1 MRDLSVSIVLYNN
14 DAAELEQT
22 IKCCLSIKSDF
33 KLFIID
39 NSQNDKLRKFC
50 TDTRI
55 DYVHSKSNIG
65 FSAGH
70 NVIMTKSELLGRYH
84 LVLNPDIYYEDGVIE
99 QLICFMDS
107 NTDIGLLM
115 PKVLYPDG
123 QIQYL
128 CKLLP
133 TPFNWI
139 SRFLIPV
146 KKLNERLNN
155 RFELRFTGY
164 DQIMDI
170 PYISGCFMFLR
181 SSVIKKVGG
190 FDEGIFMYGEDTDL
204 SRRIHKYY
212 RTIFYPDV
220 NIYHKFQKGS
230 RHNLRLTIIHVRAAI
245 YYFNKWGWFFDSER
259 RRINN
264 SILQNVGYDVKG

>member
-1 MRDLSVSIVLYNN
+1 MRDLSISIVLYNN

-70 NVIMTKSELLGRYH
+70 NVIMNKSELLGRYH

-107 NTDIGLLM
+107 DTDIGLLM

-146 KKLNERLNN
+146 KKLNGRLNN

-220 NIYHKFQKGS
+220 NIYHKFHKDS

>member
-146 KKLNERLNN
+146 KKINERLNN

-220 NIYHKFQKGS
+220 NIYHKFHKGS

>member
-33 KLFIID
+33 KLFILD

-220 NIYHKFQKGS
+220 NIYHKFHKGS

>member
-1 MRDLSVSIVLYNN
+1 MRDLSISIVLYNN

-22 IKCCLSIKSDF
+22 IRCCLSIKSVF
-33 KLFIID
+33 KLYIID
-39 NSQNDKLRKFC
+39 NSQNDKLRKLC
-50 TDTRI
+50 TDERI
-55 DYVHSKSNIG
+55 DYIYSDSNIG
-65 FSAGH
+65 FGAGH
-70 NVIMTKSELLGRYH
+70 NVVMNKSESLGRYH
-84 LVLNPDIYYEDGVIE
+84 LVMNPDIYYEDGVIE
-99 QLICFMDS
+99 KLIYFMDS
-107 NTDIGLLM
+107 NTDVGLLT

-133 TPFNWI
+133 TPFIWI

-146 KKLNERLNN
+146 KKINDWLNN
-155 RFELRFTGY
+155 RFELRFSGY
-164 DQIMDI
+164 NQIMDI
-170 PYISGCFMFLR
+170 PYISGCFMLIR
-181 SSVIKKVGG
+181 SSVIKKTGV

-220 NIYHKFQKGS
+220 NIYHKFHKES
-230 RHNLRLTIIHVRAAI
+230 HHNLRLKIIHVRAAI

-259 RRINN
+259 RCINN
-264 SILQNVGYDVKG
+264 SILQNVGYYVKG

>member
-1 MRDLSVSIVLYNN
+1 MRDLSISIVLYNN
-14 DAAELEQT
+14 DPAELERT
-22 IKCCLSIKSDF
+22 IRCCLSIKTDF
-33 KLFIID
+33 KLYIID
-39 NSQNDKLRKFC
+39 NSQNDQLRKLC

-55 DYVHSKSNIG
+55 DYVYSKSNLG
-65 FSAGH
+65 FGAGH
-70 NVIMTKSELLGRYH
+70 NKVMNKFESLGRYH
-84 LVLNPDIYYEDGVIE
+84 LVLNPDIYYEEGVIE
-99 QLICFMDS
+99 KLLCFLDS

-133 TPFNWI
+133 TPLNWI

-146 KKLNERLNN
+146 KKLNDRLNN

-164 DQIMDI
+164 NKIMDV
-170 PYISGCFMFLR
+170 PYISGCFMLIR
-181 SSVIKKVGG
+181 SSVIKKVGE

-220 NIYHKFQKGS
+220 NIYHKFHKDS
-230 RHNLRLTIIHVRAAI
+230 RHNLRLKIIHVRAAI

-264 SILQNVGYDVKG
+264 SILQNVGYYVKG

>member
-1 MRDLSVSIVLYNN
+1 MRDLSISIVIYNN
-14 DAAELEQT
+14 DADELEQT
-22 IKCCLSIKSDF
+22 IRCCLSIKSVF

-39 NSQNDKLRKFC
+39 NSQNDELRKLC
-50 TDTRI
+50 TDNRI
-55 DYVHSKSNIG
+55 EYIFCNSNIG
-65 FSAGH
+65 FGAGH
-70 NVIMTKSELLGRYH
+70 NLVMNQFEKMGRYH

-99 QLICFMDS
+99 QMISYMDS
-107 NTDIGLLM
+107 NMDIGLLM
-115 PKVLYPDG
+115 PKVLYADG

-133 TPFNWI
+133 TPLNWI
-139 SRFLIPV
+139 GRLLIPI
-146 KKLNERLNN
+146 KKINEMLNY

-164 DQIMDI
+164 NQIMDI
-170 PYISGCFMFLR
+170 PYISGCFMLIR
-181 SSVIKKVGG
+181 SSAIKKVGA

-220 NIYHKFQKGS
+220 NIYHKFHKGS
-230 RHNLRLTIIHVRAAI
+230 HHNLRLFIIHVKSAI

-259 RRINN
+259 RQINN
-264 SILQNVGYDVKG
+264 SILRNVDYHVKG